1 MRLLDTLAVCYRGR
15 RITSEGSE
23 SHRPRGAM
31 TGAEGAV
38 DVRFGS
44 LADISQH
51 IRDVRV
57 TLKSGHCS
65 GPQSMSATCHKRT
78 YSLAASVP
86 KQPSCDVSATCFRL
100 LLSGGT

>member
-38 DVRFGS
+38 DVCFGS
-44 LADISQH
+44 LVAIRRVNLH
-51 IRDVRV
+51 VRVLPETGHRDVII
-57 TLKSGHCS
+57 
-65 GPQSMSATCHKRT
+65 
-78 YSLAASVP
+78 
-86 KQPSCDVSATCFRL
+86 
-100 LLSGGT
+100 